1 MNTSKIISAG
11 KIAAQ
16 VKQYAK
22 TIIEKDKPLLEIA
35 EQIENKITE
44 LGGKPAFP
52 TNLSIN
58 DIAAHYTPSHDDE
71 TKAHGL
77 LKIDFGVH
85 IDGFIADT
93 AFSVDLEN
101 SEENKKLIQASQEA
115 LDNAIKLIK
124 EKTENKNVRSH
135 SQNNNTINSK
145 KNSSDN
151 KSSVKKSSKADFETN
166 NFANVSE
173 QENITLSKIGTT
185 IQQTIESHS
194 FSPII
199 NLSGH
204 SMEKFDLHA
213 GVTIPNINN
222 NSNEELGK
230 GLYAIEPFA
239 TSGNGKVY
247 DGKLSGIYSLQEAK
261 NTRSP
266 IAREIL
272 NLINKE
278 YQTLPFCSR
287 WVVKK
292 LGTKALFGLKQLE
305 QERILHQYP
314 QLVETSHKP
323 VSQAE
328 DTILIEKDK
337 IIVTT

>member
-1 MNTSKIISAG
+1 MQTEKILKAG
-11 KIAAQ
+11 QIAKQ
-16 VKQYAK
+16 VKEYAK

-35 EQIENKITE
+35 EQIENKIIE
-44 LGGKPAFP
+44 LDGKPAFP

-71 TKAHGL
+71 TKANGL

-85 IDGFIADT
+85 INGYIADT

-101 SEENKKLIQASQEA
+101 SEENQKLIKASQEA
-115 LDNAIKLIK
+115 LNNSIKLIK
-124 EKTENKNVRSH
+124 ATSEKT
-135 SQNNNTINSK
+135 
-145 KNSSDN
+145 D
-151 KSSVKKSSKADFETN
+151 N
-166 NFANVSE
+166 NFSSGGVRGGE
-173 QENITLSKIGTT
+173 ENPDSLGSLTLAEVGAE
-185 IQQTIESHS
+185 IQQTIESHG

-204 SMEKFDLHA
+204 SMEQYDLHA
-213 GVTIPNINN
+213 GITIPNINDN
-222 NSNEELGK
+222 REIELEQ

-247 DGKLSGIYSLQEAK
+247 DGKPSGIYSLQEAK
-261 NTRSP
+261 NVRSP

-272 NLINKE
+272 KLIDEE

-305 QERILHQYP
+305 QQGILHQYP
-314 QLVETSHKP
+314 QLVEVSHKP

-328 DTILIEKDK
+328 NTILIEKDK
-337 IIVTT
+337 TIVTTN